1 MLTFHDNQIPAI
13 VVNPT
18 HTEHGILVLPFH
30 GDACR
35 ARLIKEIEIFV
46 RYKEFYRVV
55 ARYLA
60 LRLYRDGIADGKL
73 PTISPS
79 TICPK

>member
-18 HTEHGILVLPFH
+18 HTGHGILVLPFH

-35 ARLIKEIEIFV
+35 AELIKEIKVFV
-46 RYKEFYRVV
+46 RNKELYRAV

-79 TICPK
+79 AICPK

>member
-1 MLTFHDNQIPAI
+1 MVSVYDEQLVVVAGDGAHDWG
-13 VVNPT
+13 
-18 HTEHGILVLPFH
+18 GILVLSFK

-35 ARLIKEIEIFV
+35 ARLIKEIEVFV